1 MLINVNTGNKMDM
14 WADDAASVNCAP
26 ETYSQQG
33 KELAP
38 TPPKIDLRDAHA
50 LRRELAAVYRD
61 MRAGRIET
69 QEGTRLA
76 YVLDLIRKAFET
88 ENIKNRIE
96 LIEQT
101 LARRKS

>member
-1 MLINVNTGNKMDM
+1 MQNDDEAGVN
-14 WADDAASVNCAP
+14 
-26 ETYSQQG
+26 YSLKALEEQG
-33 KELAP
+33 KLLNP

-50 LRRELAAVYRD
+50 LRRELASVYRD

-88 ENIKNRIE
+88 EDIKRRIE
-96 LIEQT
+96 LIERT
-101 LARRKS
+101 LERRKA

>member
-1 MLINVNTGNKMDM
+1 MRDDDEAGVN
-14 WADDAASVNCAP
+14 
-26 ETYSQQG
+26 YSLEAFDEQG
-33 KELAP
+33 KLLTP

-50 LRRELAAVYRD
+50 LRRELASVYRD

-101 LARRKS
+101 LARRKA

>member
-1 MLINVNTGNKMDM
+1 MRNDDEAGVNYL
-14 WADDAASVNCAP
+14 P
-26 ETYSQQG
+26 EALEGQG
-33 KELAP
+33 KLLAP

-50 LRRELAAVYRD
+50 LRRELASVYRD

-88 ENIKNRIE
+88 EDIKRRIE

-101 LARRKS
+101 LERRKS